1 MNNKITDT
9 ELSML
14 LNNATAI
21 DYEDRLHM
29 LAVSLFTW
37 KGLDEIA
44 GFGASHFIEESLYRY
59 GKACIVNDEEIGI
72 KALNVTAAGKLNIY
86 YLPVKVNAFSTG
98 YNKIYDFDDVVYIMN
113 NELQKPTRDT
123 LALFAARLYETERTS
138 DINLQAQKT
147 PVLIEGDKNV
157 LLTLKNTYMQYS
169 GNMPVIYGNKNFD
182 VSSKLN
188 VLRTEAP
195 YIIDK
200 LEDHKHNL
208 WNDCMTF
215 LGINNANTS
224 KKERLVTSEVES
236 NDQLINYYLNCFY
249 KKRKEACDILNKK
262 FGTNVEIVLNKE
274 VVDLLAETTRAL
286 KKEGDND
293 GKVHSDDSNSTE
305 E

>member
-21 DYEDRLHM
+21 DYDDRLHM
-29 LAVSLFTW
+29 LAISLFTW
-37 KGLDEIA
+37 KGLDDIA

-59 GKACIVNDEEIGI
+59 GKACIVKDNKIGI

-113 NELQKPTRDT
+113 NELQKPTKDT
-123 LALFAARLYETERTS
+123 LTLFAARLYETERTS
-138 DINLQAQKT
+138 DVNLQAQKT

-188 VLRTEAP
+188 VLRTDAP
-195 YIIDK
+195 YIVDK

-249 KKRKEACDILNKK
+249 KTRKKACDILNEK

-274 VVDLLAETTRAL
+274 VVDLLAETTEAL
-286 KKEGDND
+286 EEEGGDN
-293 GKVHSDDSNSTE
+293 GKVHSNDTKSTE

>member
-1 MNNKITDT
+1 MGKITDT

-21 DYEDRLHM
+21 DYDDRLHM
-29 LAVSLFTW
+29 LATSLFTW
-37 KGLDEIA
+37 EGLDDVA

-59 GKACIVNDEEIGI
+59 GKACIVNDSEIGI
-72 KALNVTAAGKLNIY
+72 KALNVTAAGKLNLY
-86 YLPVKVNAFSTG
+86 YLPVKVNCFSTG

-113 NELQKPTRDT
+113 NELQKPTKDT
-123 LALFAARLYETERTS
+123 LTLFAARLYETERTT
-138 DINLQAQKT
+138 DVNLQAQKT
-147 PVLIEGDKNV
+147 PVLIEGDKNT
-157 LLTLKNTYMQYS
+157 LLTLKNIYMQYS

-188 VLRTEAP
+188 VLRTDAP
-195 YIIDK
+195 YVVDK
-200 LEDHKHNL
+200 LDTHKDKI

-236 NDQLINYYLNCFY
+236 HQQLINYYLNSFY

-262 FGTNVEIVLNKE
+262 FGTNVKIVLNKD
-274 VVDLLAETTRAL
+274 VVELLADTTKPLR
-286 KKEGDND
+286 EESNDN
-293 GKVHSDDSNSTE
+293 GEIYSNNSKSTE

>member
-29 LAVSLFTW
+29 LAISLFTW
-37 KGLDEIA
+37 KGLDDIA

-59 GKACIVNDEEIGI
+59 GKACIVNDDEIGI

-113 NELQKPTRDT
+113 NELQKPTKDT
-123 LALFAARLYETERTS
+123 LTLFAARLYETERTS

-147 PVLIEGDKNV
+147 TVLIEGDKNV
-157 LLTLKNTYMQYS
+157 LLTLKNVYMQYS
-169 GNMPVIYGNKNFD
+169 GNMPVIYANKNFD
-182 VSSKLN
+182 ISSKLN
-188 VLRTEAP
+188 VLRTDAP
-195 YIIDK
+195 YIVDK

-249 KKRKEACDILNKK
+249 KTRKKACDILNEK

-274 VVDLLAETTRAL
+274 VVDLLAETTEAL
-286 KKEGDND
+286 EEEGGLN
-293 GKVHSDDSNSTE
+293 GKVHSNNTKSTE

>member
-29 LAVSLFTW
+29 LAISLFTW

-59 GKACIVNDEEIGI
+59 GKACIVNDDEIGI

-113 NELQKPTRDT
+113 NELQKPTKDT
-123 LALFAARLYETERTS
+123 LTLFAARLYETERTS

-274 VVDLLAETTRAL
+274 VVELLAETTEAL

-293 GKVHSDDSNSTE
+293 GKVHSNDSNSTE

>member
-29 LAVSLFTW
+29 LAISLFTW
-37 KGLDEIA
+37 KGLDDIA

-59 GKACIVNDEEIGI
+59 GKACIVKDDEIGI

-113 NELQKPTRDT
+113 NELQKPTKDT
-123 LALFAARLYETERTS
+123 LTLFAARLYETERTS
-138 DINLQAQKT
+138 DVNLQAQKT

-188 VLRTEAP
+188 VLRTDAP
-195 YIIDK
+195 YIVDK

-249 KKRKEACDILNKK
+249 KTRKKACDILNEK

-274 VVDLLAETTRAL
+274 VVDLLAETTEAL
-286 KKEGDND
+286 EKEGGEN
-293 GKVHSDDSNSTE
+293 GKVHSNNSKSTKE
-305 E
+305 

>member
-1 MNNKITDT
+1 MNMKITDT
-9 ELSML
+9 ELSMF
-14 LNNATAI
+14 LNNATLI

-29 LAVSLFTW
+29 LAISLFTW
-37 KGLDEIA
+37 KGLDDVA

-59 GKACIVNDEEIGI
+59 GKACIINDDEIGI

-98 YNKIYDFDDVVYIMN
+98 YNKIFDFDDVVYIMN
-113 NELQKPTRDT
+113 NELQKPTADT
-123 LALFAARLYETERTS
+123 LRLFAARLYETERTS
-138 DINLQAQKT
+138 DVNLQAQKT

-169 GNMPVIYGNKNFD
+169 GNMPVIYANKNFD

-188 VLRTEAP
+188 VLRTDAP
-195 YIIDK
+195 YIVDK
-200 LEDHKHNL
+200 LEDHKRNL

-249 KKRKEACDILNKK
+249 KTRKKACDILNEK

-274 VVDLLAETTRAL
+274 VVDLLAQTTHSL
-286 KKEGDND
+286 KEGVDNN
-293 GKVHSDDSNSTE
+293 GEVYSNNSNSTE

>member
-29 LAVSLFTW
+29 LAISLFTW
-37 KGLDEIA
+37 KGLDDIA

-59 GKACIVNDEEIGI
+59 GKACIVKDDEIGI

-113 NELQKPTRDT
+113 NELQKPTKDT
-123 LALFAARLYETERTS
+123 LTLFAARLYETERTS
-138 DINLQAQKT
+138 DVNLQAQKT

-188 VLRTEAP
+188 VLRTDAP
-195 YIIDK
+195 YIVDK

-249 KKRKEACDILNKK
+249 KTRKKACDILNEK

-274 VVDLLAETTRAL
+274 VVDLLAETTEAL
-286 KKEGDND
+286 EEEGGLN
-293 GKVHSDDSNSTE
+293 GKVHSKNTKSTE

>member
-9 ELSML
+9 ELSMF
-14 LNNATAI
+14 LNNATVI

-29 LAVSLFTW
+29 LATSLFTW
-37 KGLDEIA
+37 KGLDDVA

-59 GKACIVNDEEIGI
+59 GKACIVNDDEIGI

-113 NELQKPTRDT
+113 NELQKPTQDT
-123 LALFAARLYETERTS
+123 LRLFAERLYETERTT
-138 DINLQAQKT
+138 DVNLQAQKT

-188 VLRTEAP
+188 VLKTEAP
-195 YIIDK
+195 YIVDK
-200 LEDHKHNL
+200 LDTHKDKL

-274 VVDLLAETTRAL
+274 VVDLLARTTQSL
-286 KKEGDND
+286 EEGVKD
-293 GKVHSDDSNSTE
+293 GEVHSDDSNSTKE
-305 E
+305 

>member
-29 LAVSLFTW
+29 LAISLFTW
-37 KGLDEIA
+37 KGLDDIA

-59 GKACIVNDEEIGI
+59 GKACIVKDDEIGI

-113 NELQKPTRDT
+113 NELQKPTKDT
-123 LALFAARLYETERTS
+123 LTLFAARLYEAERTS
-138 DINLQAQKT
+138 DINIQAQKT
-147 PVLIEGDKNV
+147 PIIIEGDKNV

-188 VLRTEAP
+188 VLRTDAP
-195 YIIDK
+195 YIVDK

-249 KKRKEACDILNKK
+249 KTRKKACDILNEK

-274 VVDLLAETTRAL
+274 VVDLLAETTEAL
-286 KKEGDND
+286 EEEGGLN
-293 GKVHSDDSNSTE
+293 GKVHSNDTKSTE

>member
-9 ELSML
+9 ELSMI

-29 LAVSLFTW
+29 LAISLFTW
-37 KGLDEIA
+37 KGLDDIA

-59 GKACIVNDEEIGI
+59 GKACIVKDDEIGI

-113 NELQKPTRDT
+113 NELQKPTKDT
-123 LALFAARLYETERTS
+123 LTLFAARLYETERTS
-138 DINLQAQKT
+138 DVNLQAQKT

-157 LLTLKNTYMQYS
+157 LLTLKNTYLQYS

-188 VLRTEAP
+188 VLRTDAP
-195 YIIDK
+195 YIVDK

-249 KKRKEACDILNKK
+249 KTRKKACDILNEK

-274 VVDLLAETTRAL
+274 VVDLLAETTEAL
-286 KKEGDND
+286 EKEGGDS
-293 GKVHSDDSNSTE
+293 GKVYDNNTNSTE

>member
-1 MNNKITDT
+1 MNGKITDT

-21 DYEDRLHM
+21 DYDDRLHM
-29 LAVSLFTW
+29 LAISLFTW
-37 KGLDEIA
+37 KGLDDIA

-59 GKACIVNDEEIGI
+59 GKACIVNDKEIGI
-72 KALNVTAAGKLNIY
+72 KALNVTAAGKLNLY

-113 NELQKPTRDT
+113 NELQKPTKDT
-123 LALFAARLYETERTS
+123 LTLFAARLYETERTS
-138 DINLQAQKT
+138 DVNLQAQKT
-147 PVLIEGDKNV
+147 PILIEGDKNV

-188 VLRTEAP
+188 VLKTDAP
-195 YIIDK
+195 YIVDK

-249 KKRKEACDILNKK
+249 KTRKKACDILNEK

-274 VVDLLAETTRAL
+274 VVDLLAETTKAL
-286 KKEGDND
+286 EEEGEEN
-293 GKVHSDDSNSTE
+293 GKVYNNNTNSTKE
-305 E
+305 

>member
-9 ELSML
+9 ELSMF
-14 LNNATAI
+14 LNNATII

-29 LAVSLFTW
+29 LATSLFTW
-37 KGLDEIA
+37 KGLDDVA

-59 GKACIVNDEEIGI
+59 GKACIVNDDEIGI

-113 NELQKPTRDT
+113 NELQKPTQDT
-123 LALFAARLYETERTS
+123 LRLFAERLYETERTS
-138 DINLQAQKT
+138 DVNLQAQKT

-188 VLRTEAP
+188 VLKTEAP
-195 YIIDK
+195 YIVDK
-200 LEDHKHNL
+200 LDTHKDKL

-274 VVDLLAETTRAL
+274 VVDLLARTTQSL
-286 KKEGDND
+286 EEGVKY
-293 GKVHSDDSNSTE
+293 GEVHSDDSNSTKE
-305 E
+305 

>member
-29 LAVSLFTW
+29 LAISLFTW
-37 KGLDEIA
+37 KGLDDIA

-59 GKACIVNDEEIGI
+59 GKACIVKDVDVGI

-113 NELQKPTRDT
+113 NELQKPTKDT
-123 LALFAARLYETERTS
+123 LTLFAARLYETERTS
-138 DINLQAQKT
+138 DVNLQAQKT

-188 VLRTEAP
+188 VLRTDAP
-195 YIIDK
+195 YIVDK

-249 KKRKEACDILNKK
+249 KTRKKACDILNEK
-262 FGTNVEIVLNKE
+262 FGTNVQIVLNKE
-274 VVDLLAETTRAL
+274 VVDLLAETTQAL
-286 KKEGDND
+286 EEEGGLN
-293 GKVHSDDSNSTE
+293 GEVHSDNSKSTGE
-305 E
+305 

>member
-1 MNNKITDT
+1 MGKVTDT
-9 ELSML
+9 ELSMF
-14 LNNATAI
+14 LNNATVI

-29 LAVSLFTW
+29 LATSLFTW
-37 KGLDEIA
+37 KGLDDVA

-59 GKACIVNDEEIGI
+59 GKACIVNDAEIGI

-113 NELQKPTRDT
+113 NELQKPTQDT
-123 LALFAARLYETERTS
+123 LRLFAQRLYETERTT
-138 DINLQAQKT
+138 DVNLQAQKT

-157 LLTLKNTYMQYS
+157 LLTLKNVYMQYS
-169 GNMPVIYGNKNFD
+169 GNIPVIYGNKNFD

-188 VLRTEAP
+188 VLRTDAP
-195 YIIDK
+195 YVVDK
-200 LEDHKHNL
+200 LDVHKDKL

-274 VVDLLAETTRAL
+274 VVDLLAETTQSL
-286 KKEGDND
+286 KEGANG
-293 GKVHSDDSNSTE
+293 GKVHSNDSNPTE

>member
-29 LAVSLFTW
+29 LAISLFTW
-37 KGLDEIA
+37 KGLDDIA

-59 GKACIVNDEEIGI
+59 GKACIVNDDEIGI

-113 NELQKPTRDT
+113 NELQKPTKDT
-123 LALFAARLYETERTS
+123 LTLFAARLYETERTS
-138 DINLQAQKT
+138 DVNLQAQKT

-188 VLRTEAP
+188 VLRTDAP
-195 YIIDK
+195 YIVDK

-249 KKRKEACDILNKK
+249 KTRKKACDILNEK

-274 VVDLLAETTRAL
+274 VVDLLAKTTEAL
-286 KKEGDND
+286 EKEGGDS
-293 GKVHSDDSNSTE
+293 GKVYGNNTNSTE

>member
-29 LAVSLFTW
+29 LAISLFTW
-37 KGLDEIA
+37 KGLDDIA

-59 GKACIVNDEEIGI
+59 GKACIVKDDEIGI

-113 NELQKPTRDT
+113 NELQKPTKDT
-123 LALFAARLYETERTS
+123 LTLFAARLYETERTS
-138 DINLQAQKT
+138 DVNLQAQKT

-188 VLRTEAP
+188 VLRTDAP
-195 YIIDK
+195 YIVDK

-249 KKRKEACDILNKK
+249 KTRKKACDILNEK

-274 VVDLLAETTRAL
+274 VVDLLAETTEAL
-286 KKEGDND
+286 EEEGGLN
-293 GKVHSDDSNSTE
+293 GKLHSNNSKSTE

>member
-29 LAVSLFTW
+29 LAISLFTW

-59 GKACIVNDEEIGI
+59 GKACIVKDDEIGI

-113 NELQKPTRDT
+113 NELQKPTKDT
-123 LALFAARLYETERTS
+123 LTLFATRLYEAERTS
-138 DINLQAQKT
+138 DVNLQAQKT

-188 VLRTEAP
+188 VLRTDAP
-195 YIIDK
+195 YIVDK

-249 KKRKEACDILNKK
+249 KTRKKACDILNEK

-274 VVDLLAETTRAL
+274 VVDLLAETTEAL
-286 KKEGDND
+286 EEEGGLN
-293 GKVHSDDSNSTE
+293 GKVHSNNTKSTE

>member
-1 MNNKITDT
+1 MGKITDT

-21 DYEDRLHM
+21 DYDDRLHM
-29 LAVSLFTW
+29 LATSLFTW
-37 KGLDEIA
+37 EGLDDVA

-59 GKACIVNDEEIGI
+59 GKACIVKDSEIGI
-72 KALNVTAAGKLNIY
+72 KALNVTAAGKLNLY
-86 YLPVKVNAFSTG
+86 YLPVKVNCFSTG

-113 NELQKPTRDT
+113 NELQKPTKDT
-123 LALFAARLYETERTS
+123 LTLFAARLYETERTT
-138 DINLQAQKT
+138 DVNLQAQKT
-147 PVLIEGDKNV
+147 PVLIEGDKNT
-157 LLTLKNTYMQYS
+157 LLTLKNIYMQYS

-188 VLRTEAP
+188 VLRTDAP
-195 YIIDK
+195 YVVDK
-200 LEDHKHNL
+200 LDTHKDKI

-262 FGTNVEIVLNKE
+262 FGTNVEIVLNKD
-274 VVDLLAETTRAL
+274 VVELLADTTKPLR
-286 KKEGDND
+286 EESNDN
-293 GKVHSDDSNSTE
+293 GEIHSDNSKSTE

>member
-29 LAVSLFTW
+29 LAISLFTW
-37 KGLDEIA
+37 KGLDDIA

-59 GKACIVNDEEIGI
+59 GKACIVKDDEIGI

-113 NELQKPTRDT
+113 NELQKPTKDT
-123 LALFAARLYETERTS
+123 LTLFAARLYETERTS
-138 DINLQAQKT
+138 DVNLQAQKT

-157 LLTLKNTYMQYS
+157 LLTLKNVYMQYS

-188 VLRTEAP
+188 VLRTDAP
-195 YIIDK
+195 YIVDK

-249 KKRKEACDILNKK
+249 KTRKKACDILNEK

-274 VVDLLAETTRAL
+274 VVDLLAETTEAL
-286 KKEGDND
+286 EKEGGES
-293 GKVHSDDSNSTE
+293 GKVHSNDSKSTE

>member
-29 LAVSLFTW
+29 LAISLFTW
-37 KGLDEIA
+37 KGLDDIA

-59 GKACIVNDEEIGI
+59 GKACIVKDDEIGI

-113 NELQKPTRDT
+113 NELQKPTKDT
-123 LALFAARLYETERTS
+123 LTLFAARLYETERTS

-188 VLRTEAP
+188 VLRTDAP
-195 YIIDK
+195 YIVDK

-249 KKRKEACDILNKK
+249 KTRKKACDILNEK

-274 VVDLLAETTRAL
+274 VMDLLAETTEAL
-286 KKEGDND
+286 EKEGGDN
-293 GKVHSDDSNSTE
+293 GKVHSNNIKSTKE
-305 E
+305 

>member
-1 MNNKITDT
+1 MNGKITDT
-9 ELSML
+9 ELSMF
-14 LNNATAI
+14 LNNATII

-29 LAVSLFTW
+29 LATSLFTW
-37 KGLDEIA
+37 KGLDDVA

-59 GKACIVNDEEIGI
+59 GKACIVKDDEIGI

-113 NELQKPTRDT
+113 NELQKPTQDT
-123 LALFAARLYETERTS
+123 LRLFATRLYETERTT
-138 DINLQAQKT
+138 DVNLQAQKT

-169 GNMPVIYGNKNFD
+169 GNMPVIYANKNFD
-182 VSSKLN
+182 ISSKLN
-188 VLRTEAP
+188 VLKTDAP
-195 YIIDK
+195 YVVDK
-200 LEDHKHNL
+200 LDVHKDKI

-224 KKERLVTSEVES
+224 KKERLVTNEVES

-262 FGTNVEIVLNKE
+262 YGTNVEIVLNKE
-274 VVDLLAETTRAL
+274 VVDLLAKTTKAL
-286 KKEGDND
+286 DGGDNS
-293 GKVHSDDSNSTE
+293 GKVHSNNSE
-305 E
+305 PSKE

>member
-29 LAVSLFTW
+29 LAISLFTW
-37 KGLDEIA
+37 KGLDDIA

-59 GKACIVNDEEIGI
+59 GKACIVNDDEIGI

-113 NELQKPTRDT
+113 NELQKPTKDT
-123 LALFAARLYETERTS
+123 LTLFAARLYETERTS
-138 DINLQAQKT
+138 DVNLQAQKT

-188 VLRTEAP
+188 VLRTDAP
-195 YIIDK
+195 YIVDK

-249 KKRKEACDILNKK
+249 KTRKKACDILNEK

-274 VVDLLAETTRAL
+274 VVDLLAETTEAL
-286 KKEGDND
+286 EKEGGDS
-293 GKVHSDDSNSTE
+293 GKVYDNNTNSTE

>member
-29 LAVSLFTW
+29 LAISLFTW
-37 KGLDEIA
+37 KGLDDIA

-59 GKACIVNDEEIGI
+59 GKACIVNDDEIGI

-113 NELQKPTRDT
+113 NELQKPTKDT
-123 LALFAARLYETERTS
+123 LTLFAARLYETERTS
-138 DINLQAQKT
+138 DVNLQAQKT

-188 VLRTEAP
+188 VLRTDAP
-195 YIIDK
+195 YIVDK

-249 KKRKEACDILNKK
+249 KTRKKACDILNEK

-274 VVDLLAETTRAL
+274 VVDLLAETTKAL
-286 KKEGDND
+286 EKEGVDN
-293 GKVHSDDSNSTE
+293 GKVHSDNSNSTE

>member
-29 LAVSLFTW
+29 LAISLFTW
-37 KGLDEIA
+37 KGLDDIA

-59 GKACIVNDEEIGI
+59 GKACIVNDDEIGI

-113 NELQKPTRDT
+113 NELQKPTKDT
-123 LALFAARLYETERTS
+123 LTLFAARLYETERTS
-138 DINLQAQKT
+138 DVNLQAQKT

-188 VLRTEAP
+188 VLRTDAP
-195 YIIDK
+195 YIVDK

-249 KKRKEACDILNKK
+249 KTRKKACDILNEK

-274 VVDLLAETTRAL
+274 VVDLLAETTKEL
-286 KKEGDND
+286 KEGADAD
-293 GKVHSDDSNSTE
+293 GKVHSNNSKLAE

>member
-1 MNNKITDT
+1 MNKITDT

-29 LAVSLFTW
+29 LAISLFTW
-37 KGLDEIA
+37 KGLDDIA

-59 GKACIVNDEEIGI
+59 GKACIVKDDEIGI

-113 NELQKPTRDT
+113 NELQKPTKDT
-123 LALFAARLYETERTS
+123 LTLFAARLYETERTS
-138 DINLQAQKT
+138 DVNLQAQKT

-188 VLRTEAP
+188 VLRTDAP
-195 YIIDK
+195 YIVDK

-249 KKRKEACDILNKK
+249 KTRKKACDILNEK

-274 VVDLLAETTRAL
+274 VVDLLAKTTEAL
-286 KKEGDND
+286 EKEGEDS
-293 GKVHSDDSNSTE
+293 GKVYDNNTNSTE

>member
-29 LAVSLFTW
+29 LAISLFTW
-37 KGLDEIA
+37 KGLDDIA

-59 GKACIVNDEEIGI
+59 GKACIVKDDEIGI

-113 NELQKPTRDT
+113 NELQKPTKDT
-123 LALFAARLYETERTS
+123 LTLFAARLYETERTS
-138 DINLQAQKT
+138 DVNLQAQKT

-188 VLRTEAP
+188 VLRTDAP
-195 YIIDK
+195 YIVDK

-249 KKRKEACDILNKK
+249 KTRKKACDILNEK

-274 VVDLLAETTRAL
+274 VVDLLAETTEAL
-286 KKEGDND
+286 EEEGGLN
-293 GKVHSDDSNSTE
+293 GKVHSNDSKSTE

>member
-29 LAVSLFTW
+29 LAISLFTW
-37 KGLDEIA
+37 KGLDDIA

-59 GKACIVNDEEIGI
+59 GKACIVNDDEIGI

-113 NELQKPTRDT
+113 NELQKPTKDT
-123 LALFAARLYETERTS
+123 LTLFAARLYETERTS
-138 DINLQAQKT
+138 DVNLQAQKT

-188 VLRTEAP
+188 VLRTDAP
-195 YIIDK
+195 YIVDK

-249 KKRKEACDILNKK
+249 KTRKKACDILNEK
-262 FGTNVEIVLNKE
+262 FGTNVQIVLNKE
-274 VVDLLAETTRAL
+274 VVDLLAKTTEAL
-286 KKEGDND
+286 EKEG
-293 GKVHSDDSNSTE
+293 GSSGEVHSNNSKSTE

>member
-9 ELSML
+9 ELSMI

-21 DYEDRLHM
+21 DYDDRLHM
-29 LAVSLFTW
+29 LAISLFTW

-59 GKACIVNDEEIGI
+59 GKACIVKDDEIGI

-113 NELQKPTRDT
+113 NELQKPTSET
-123 LALFAARLYETERTS
+123 LRLFAQRLYETERTI
-138 DINLQAQKT
+138 DVNLQAQKT

-157 LLTLKNTYMQYS
+157 LLTLKNVYMQYS
-169 GNMPVIYGNKNFD
+169 GNIPVIYGNKNFD
-182 VSSKLN
+182 VSSRLN
-188 VLRTEAP
+188 VLRTDAP
-195 YIIDK
+195 YVVDK
-200 LEDHKHNL
+200 LDTHKDKL

-249 KKRKEACDILNKK
+249 KTRKKACDILNEK

-274 VVDLLAETTRAL
+274 VVDLLAETTEAL
-286 KKEGDND
+286 EKEGVDN
-293 GKVHSDDSNSTE
+293 GKVHSDNSKSTE

>member
-1 MNNKITDT
+1 MNKITDT

-29 LAVSLFTW
+29 LAISLFTW
-37 KGLDEIA
+37 KGLDDIA

-59 GKACIVNDEEIGI
+59 GKACIVKDDEIGI

-113 NELQKPTRDT
+113 NELQKPTKDT
-123 LALFAARLYETERTS
+123 LTLFAARLYETERTS
-138 DINLQAQKT
+138 DVNLQAQKT

-188 VLRTEAP
+188 VLRTDAP
-195 YIIDK
+195 YIVDK

-249 KKRKEACDILNKK
+249 KTRKKACDILNEK

-274 VVDLLAETTRAL
+274 VVDLLAETTEAL
-286 KKEGDND
+286 EEEGGLN
-293 GKVHSDDSNSTE
+293 GKVHSNDSKSTE

>member
-29 LAVSLFTW
+29 LAISLFTW
-37 KGLDEIA
+37 KGLDDIA

-59 GKACIVNDEEIGI
+59 GKACIVKDDEIGI

-123 LALFAARLYETERTS
+123 LTLFAARLYETERTS
-138 DINLQAQKT
+138 DVNLQAQKT

-262 FGTNVEIVLNKE
+262 FGTKVEIVLNKE
-274 VVDLLAETTRAL
+274 VVDLLAETTEAL

-293 GKVHSDDSNSTE
+293 GKVHSNDSNSTE

>member
-1 MNNKITDT
+1 MGKVTDT
-9 ELSML
+9 ELSMF
-14 LNNATAI
+14 LNNATVI

-29 LAVSLFTW
+29 LATSLFTW
-37 KGLDEIA
+37 KGLDEVA

-59 GKACIVNDEEIGI
+59 GKACIVNDAEIGI

-113 NELQKPTRDT
+113 NELQKPTQDT
-123 LALFAARLYETERTS
+123 LRLFAQRLYETERTT
-138 DINLQAQKT
+138 DVNLQAQKT

-157 LLTLKNTYMQYS
+157 LLTLKNVYMQYS
-169 GNMPVIYGNKNFD
+169 GNIPVIYGNKNFD

-188 VLRTEAP
+188 VLRTDAP
-195 YIIDK
+195 YVVDK
-200 LEDHKHNL
+200 LDVHKDKL

-262 FGTNVEIVLNKE
+262 FGTNVKIVLNKE
-274 VVDLLAETTRAL
+274 VVDLLAETTQSL
-286 KKEGDND
+286 KEGAN
-293 GKVHSDDSNSTE
+293 GGEVHSDNSNPTE

>member
-9 ELSML
+9 ELSMI

-29 LAVSLFTW
+29 LAISLFTW
-37 KGLDEIA
+37 KGLDDIA

-59 GKACIVNDEEIGI
+59 GKACIVKDDEIGI

-113 NELQKPTRDT
+113 NELQKPTKDT
-123 LALFAARLYETERTS
+123 LTLFAARLYETERTS
-138 DINLQAQKT
+138 DVNLQAQKT

-188 VLRTEAP
+188 VLRTDAP
-195 YIIDK
+195 YIVDK

-249 KKRKEACDILNKK
+249 KTRKKACDILNEK

-286 KKEGDND
+286 EEEGGLN
-293 GKVHSDDSNSTE
+293 GKVYSNDSKSTE

>member
-14 LNNATAI
+14 LNNATAL
-21 DYEDRLHM
+21 DYDDRLHM
-29 LAVSLFTW
+29 LAISLFTW
-37 KGLDEIA
+37 KGLDDIA

-59 GKACIVNDEEIGI
+59 GKACIVNDDEIGI

-113 NELQKPTRDT
+113 NELQKPTKDT
-123 LALFAARLYETERTS
+123 LTLFAARLYETERTS

-169 GNMPVIYGNKNFD
+169 GNMPVIYANKNFD
-182 VSSKLN
+182 MSSKLN

-195 YIIDK
+195 YIVDK

-249 KKRKEACDILNKK
+249 KTRKKACDIMNEK

-274 VVDLLAETTRAL
+274 VVDLLAQTTEAL
-286 KKEGDND
+286 EKEGDND
-293 GKVHSDDSNSTE
+293 GKVHSNDSNSSE

>member
-1 MNNKITDT
+1 MRKITDT
-9 ELSML
+9 ELSMF
-14 LNNATAI
+14 LNNATII
-21 DYEDRLHM
+21 DIEERLHM
-29 LAVSLFTW
+29 LAISLFTW
-37 KGLDEIA
+37 KGLDDVA

-59 GKACIVNDEEIGI
+59 GKACIVNDAEIGI

-113 NELQKPTRDT
+113 NELQKPTSDT
-123 LALFAARLYETERTS
+123 IRLFASRLYETERTI
-138 DINLQAQKT
+138 DVNIQAQKT

-169 GNMPVIYGNKNFD
+169 GNMPVIYGNKNYD
-182 VSSKLN
+182 ISSKLN
-188 VLRTEAP
+188 VLKTDAP
-195 YIIDK
+195 FIADK
-200 LEDHKHNL
+200 LDIHKDKI
-208 WNDCMTF
+208 WNEVMTY

-224 KKERLVTSEVES
+224 KRERLVTSEVES

-249 KKRKEACDILNKK
+249 KTRKKACDLLNEK

-274 VVDLLAETTRAL
+274 VVDLLAETTKEL
-286 KKEGDND
+286 KEGADSD
-293 GKVHSDDSNSTE
+293 GKVHSNDSKSTE